1 MGGTKRESGSRG
13 YFRQS
18 IAVSCWFFV
27 AHSLSVFCVHFMS
40 RTIYF
45 SSRNLPRLLLISS
58 SLLHAHQIRLRIIS
72 LHLAMLLEHFDQRFT
87 NGLWHFPRR
96 AADIHD
102 AVLVRKRIIY
112 LLTLLAN
119 KILHVNLLALQHP
132 ISLSPQFA
140 KPKK

>member
-1 MGGTKRESGSRG
+1 MRMRFMYHCVTHLSTLLLYAGL
-13 YFRQS
+13 
-18 IAVSCWFFV
+18 
-27 AHSLSVFCVHFMS
+27 HSPSVFCVHFMS

-45 SSRNLPRLLLISS
+45 SSRNLPGLLLIPPAF
-58 SLLHAHQIRLRIIS
+58 LHAHQIRLCAIS

-102 AVLVRKRIIY
+102 AVLVRERIIY
-112 LLTLLAN
+112 LLILLAN
-119 KILHVNLLALQHP
+119 KILHVDLLALQHP